1 MKPGVSRTIWRSR
14 ADMAKRKVALAGVAV
29 LVVAGIAVAATQF
42 RKGQDNVL
50 RVANQKGQVKAMML
64 ASGALDGAPYTVE
77 WSEFP
82 SAQPL
87 LEAVGS
93 GAADL
98 GLAADAPFIFA
109 YQSGSPVKAIAVQ
122 APVNQAPE
130 ALAVLVK
137 SGSPIRSVGDLVGK
151 SVATTR
157 GSIGHHLLLQAL
169 ERAKIPADKV
179 RVTFLPPGDAKAAF
193 DSGAIDAWSTW
204 TPYTN
209 VAIKEGARP
218 VVDAKDYGLPIYID
232 IANADSIEP
241 RRALLQDFLA
251 REAKAVAW
259 ARAHPDQFAQVLAKE
274 TGLPLDIARAS
285 FDRNNRI
292 SRPIDD
298 KILAHEQDITARFR
312 NAGLIQSER
321 AVKDAFDTSFGK

>member
-1 MKPGVSRTIWRSR
+1 MS
-14 ADMAKRKVALAGVAV
+14 KRNVALLSAALVA
-29 LVVAGIAVAATQF
+29 VAGIGLAAATF
-42 RKGQDNVL
+42 SRSDDMTL

-82 SAQPL
+82 AAQPL
-87 LEAVGS
+87 LEAVGG

-122 APVNQAPE
+122 APANQASE
-130 ALAVLVK
+130 ALAILVK
-137 SGSPIRSVGDLVGK
+137 QGSSIRAGQDLAGK
-151 SVATTR
+151 TVATTR

-169 ERAKIPADKV
+169 ERAKIPVGRVK
-179 RVTFLPPGDAKAAF
+179 VTFLPPGDAKAAF
-193 DSGAIDAWSTW
+193 DSGAIDAWATW

-209 VAIKEGARP
+209 VAIKEGARA
-218 VVDAKDYGLPIYID
+218 VVDAKDYGLPLYID
-232 IANADSIEP
+232 IAHAGSIAP
-241 RRALLQDFLA
+241 KRAQLADFLQ

-259 ARAHPDQFAQVLAKE
+259 ARAHPDAFAQVLARE

-285 FDRNNRI
+285 FERSNRR

-298 KILAHEQDITARFR
+298 QIITHERTITGRFQ
-312 NAGLIQSER
+312 NAGLVAAPR
-321 AVKDAFDTSFGK
+321 DVAGAFDVSFAAQ

>member
-1 MKPGVSRTIWRSR
+1 MLK
-14 ADMAKRKVALAGVAV
+14 KNVAILSASLVAV
-29 LVVAGIAVAATQF
+29 AGLGLAAATF
-42 RKGQDNVL
+42 KRDDDKIL
-50 RVANQKGQVKAMML
+50 RVANQKGQVRAMMI
-64 ASGALDGAPYTVE
+64 ASGALKGAPYSVE

-82 SAQPL
+82 AAQPL
-87 LEAVGS
+87 LEAVGG

-137 SGSPIRSVGDLVGK
+137 NGSPVKGAQDLIGR

-169 ERAKIPADKV
+169 ERANIPIEKV

-193 DSGAIDAWSTW
+193 DSGAIDAWATW

-209 VAIKEGARP
+209 VAVKEGARA
-218 VVDAKDYGLPIYID
+218 VIDAKDYGLPNYID

-241 RRALLQDFLA
+241 KRALLADFLQ

-259 ARAHPDQFAQVLAKE
+259 ARAHPDAFAQVLSKE

-285 FDRNNRI
+285 FDRNNRV
-292 SRPIDD
+292 SQPIDD
-298 KILAHEQDITARFR
+298 KIIALEQGITARFQK
-312 NAGLIQSER
+312 AGLTDGKRPVAE
-321 AVKDAFDTSFGK
+321 AFDASFAKIN

>member
-1 MKPGVSRTIWRSR
+1 ML
-14 ADMAKRKVALAGVAV
+14 RKNVAILSAS
-29 LVVAGIAVAATQF
+29 LIAVAGLGLAAATF
-42 RKGQDNVL
+42 TGGDDKVL
-50 RVANQKGQVKAMML
+50 RVANQKGQVKSMMV
-64 ASGALDGAPYTVE
+64 ASGVLNGAPYMVE

-82 SAQPL
+82 AAQPL
-87 LEAVGS
+87 LEAVGG

-122 APVNQAPE
+122 APANQASD
-130 ALAVLVK
+130 ALAILVK
-137 SGSPIRSVGDLVGK
+137 NGSPLKNANDLVGK

-169 ERAKIPADKV
+169 ERAHIPADKV

-193 DSGAIDAWSTW
+193 DSGAIDAWATW

-209 VAIKEGARP
+209 VAIKEGARA
-218 VVDAKDYGLPIYID
+218 VVDAKDYGLPLYID
-232 IANADSIEP
+232 IANAESIDP
-241 RRALLQDFLA
+241 KRTMLADFLQ
-251 REAKAVAW
+251 REARAVAW

-285 FDRNNRI
+285 FDRNNRVAQ
-292 SRPIDD
+292 PIDAQ
-298 KILAHEQDITARFR
+298 IIAHEQAITARFQK
-312 NAGLIQSER
+312 AGLTDGKR
-321 AVKDAFDTSFGK
+321 DVANAFDSSFAKVQ

>member
-1 MKPGVSRTIWRSR
+1 
-14 ADMAKRKVALAGVAV
+14 MAKNRVAAIGVAV
-29 LVVAGIAVAATQF
+29 VVAAGLAFAATRF
-42 RKGQDNVL
+42 AGGDEHVL
-50 RVANQKGQVKAMML
+50 RVANQKGQVKSMMI
-64 ASGALDGAPYTVE
+64 ASGALNGAPYTVE

-82 SAQPL
+82 AAQPL
-87 LEAVGS
+87 LEAVG
-93 GAADL
+93 GAAADL

-109 YQSGSPVKAIAVQ
+109 YQSGSPIKAIAVQ
-122 APVNQAPE
+122 APARQAGE

-137 SGSPIRSVGDLVGK
+137 TGSPIRSAGDLIGK
-151 SVATTR
+151 SIATTR

-193 DSGAIDAWSTW
+193 DSGAIDAWATW

-218 VVDAKDYGLPIYID
+218 VVDAKDYGLPLYID
-232 IANADSIEP
+232 IANEDSIKP
-241 RRALLQDFLA
+241 KRALLADFLK

-259 ARAHPDQFAQVLAKE
+259 ARAHPDDFAQVLAKE

-292 SRPIDD
+292 SQPIDD
-298 KILAHEQDITARFR
+298 RLVAHEQAITARFR
-312 NAGLIQSER
+312 KAGLIDGER
-321 AVKDAFDTSFGK
+321 DVRQAFDASFGQAGKE

>member
-1 MKPGVSRTIWRSR
+1 MPK
-14 ADMAKRKVALAGVAV
+14 KN
-29 LVVAGIAVAATQF
+29 VVILSASLIAVAGLGLAAGTF
-42 RKGQDNVL
+42 KGGDDKVL
-50 RVANQKGQVKAMML
+50 RVANQKGQVKSMMI
-64 ASGALDGAPYTVE
+64 ASGVLNGAPYTVE

-87 LEAVGS
+87 LEAVGG

-109 YQSGSPVKAIAVQ
+109 YQSGSPVKAIGVQ
-122 APVNQAPE
+122 APAQQAGE
-130 ALAVLVK
+130 ALAILVK
-137 SGSPIRSVGDLVGK
+137 NGSPLKSAQDLVGK

-169 ERAKIPADKV
+169 ERAHIPADKV

-193 DSGAIDAWSTW
+193 DSGSIDAWAIW

-209 VAIKEGARP
+209 VAIKEGARAI
-218 VVDAKDYGLPIYID
+218 VDAKDYGLPIYID
-232 IANADSIEP
+232 IAHADSIAP
-241 RRALLQDFLA
+241 KRALLADFLQ

-259 ARAHPDQFAQVLAKE
+259 ARAHPDDFAQVLAKE

-285 FDRNNRI
+285 FDRNNRV
-292 SRPIDD
+292 SQPIDA
-298 KILAHEQDITARFR
+298 KIIAHEQDITARFR
-312 NAGLIQSER
+312 NAGLTDGKRDVAQ
-321 AVKDAFDTSFGK
+321 AFDSSFGKAALKQ

>member
-1 MKPGVSRTIWRSR
+1 MSK
-14 ADMAKRKVALAGVAV
+14 KNVAILSAS
-29 LVVAGIAVAATQF
+29 LIAVAGLGLAAATF
-42 RKGQDNVL
+42 KGRDDKVL
-50 RVANQKGQVKAMML
+50 RVANQKGQVKAMMI
-64 ASGALDGAPYTVE
+64 ASGVLNGAPYTVE

-82 SAQPL
+82 AAQPL
-87 LEAVGS
+87 LEAVGG
-93 GAADL
+93 GAVDL

-122 APVNQAPE
+122 APANQASD
-130 ALAVLVK
+130 ALAILVK
-137 SGSPIRSVGDLVGK
+137 TDSPLKSAQDLVGK

-169 ERAKIPADKV
+169 ERAHIPADKV

-193 DSGAIDAWSTW
+193 DSGAIDAWATW

-209 VAIKEGARP
+209 VAIKEGART
-218 VVDAKDYGLPIYID
+218 VVDAKDYGLPLYID
-232 IANADSIEP
+232 IANADSIDP
-241 RRALLQDFLA
+241 KRAMLADFLQ
-251 REAKAVAW
+251 REAKAIAW

-292 SRPIDD
+292 AQPIGA
-298 KILAHEQDITARFR
+298 KIIAHEQAITARFQKADLTDGKR
-312 NAGLIQSER
+312 DVAS
-321 AVKDAFDTSFGK
+321 AFDSSFSKVE

>member
-1 MKPGVSRTIWRSR
+1 MSRKNVAILS
-14 ADMAKRKVALAGVAV
+14 ASLVAVAGLALA
-29 LVVAGIAVAATQF
+29 AATF
-42 RKGQDNVL
+42 KGGDDKVL
-50 RVANQKGQVKAMML
+50 RVANQKGQVKSMMI
-64 ASGALDGAPYTVE
+64 ASGVLNGAPYTVE

-87 LEAVGS
+87 LEAVGG

-109 YQSGSPVKAIAVQ
+109 YQSGSPVKAIGVQ
-122 APVNQAPE
+122 APAQQAGE
-130 ALAVLVK
+130 ALAILVK
-137 SGSPIRSVGDLVGK
+137 NGSPLKNAQDLVGK

-169 ERAKIPADKV
+169 ERAHIPADKV

-193 DSGAIDAWSTW
+193 DSGAIDAWAIW

-209 VAIKEGARP
+209 VAIKEGARAI
-218 VVDAKDYGLPIYID
+218 VDAKNFGLPLYID
-232 IANADSIEP
+232 IAYADSIGP
-241 RRALLQDFLA
+241 KRALLADFLK

-259 ARAHPDQFAQVLAKE
+259 ARAHPDDFAQVLAKE

-285 FDRNNRI
+285 FDRNNRV
-292 SRPIDD
+292 SQPIDA
-298 KILAHEQDITARFR
+298 KIIAHEQAITARFR
-312 NAGLIQSER
+312 EAGLTDGKRDVAQ
-321 AVKDAFDTSFGK
+321 AFDSSFAQVH

>member
-1 MKPGVSRTIWRSR
+1 MPSKKNVAILS
-14 ADMAKRKVALAGVAV
+14 VALVAV
-29 LVVAGIAVAATQF
+29 AGLGLAAATF
-42 RKGQDNVL
+42 SRKDDNLL

-64 ASGALDGAPYTVE
+64 ASGALKGAPYSVE

-82 SAQPL
+82 AAQPL
-87 LEAVGS
+87 LEAVGG

-122 APVNQAPE
+122 SPANQAPE
-130 ALAVLVK
+130 ALAILVK
-137 SGSPIRSVGDLVGK
+137 SASPIRSVQDFVGK

-193 DSGAIDAWSTW
+193 DSGAIDAWATW

-209 VAIKEGARP
+209 VAIKEGARA
-218 VVDAKDYGLPIYID
+218 VVDAKDYGLPLYID
-232 IANADSIEP
+232 IANEDSIEP
-241 RRALLQDFLA
+241 KRALLADFLK
-251 REAKAVAW
+251 REAEAVAW
-259 ARAHPDQFAQVLAKE
+259 ARAHPDQFAAVLAKE

-285 FDRNNRI
+285 FERSNRV
-292 SRPIDD
+292 SRPIDAG
-298 KILAHEQDITARFR
+298 IIAHEEAITGRFQR
-312 NAGLIQSER
+312 AGLIENARSVSQ
-321 AVKDAFDTSFGK
+321 AFDSSFSK

>member
-1 MKPGVSRTIWRSR
+1 MPSK
-14 ADMAKRKVALAGVAV
+14 KNVAILSAALVAV
-29 LVVAGIAVAATQF
+29 AGLGLAAATF
-42 RKGQDNVL
+42 SRKDDNLL

-64 ASGALDGAPYTVE
+64 ASGALEGAPYSVE

-82 SAQPL
+82 AAQPL
-87 LEAVGS
+87 LEAVGG

-122 APVNQAPE
+122 SPANQTPD
-130 ALAVLVK
+130 ALAILVK
-137 SGSPIRSVGDLVGK
+137 SASPIRSAQDFVGK

-193 DSGAIDAWSTW
+193 DSGAIDAWATW

-209 VAIKEGARP
+209 VAIKEGARA
-218 VVDAKDYGLPIYID
+218 VVDAKDYGLPLYID
-232 IANADSIEP
+232 IANEDSIEP
-241 RRALLQDFLA
+241 KRALLVDFLK

-259 ARAHPDQFAQVLAKE
+259 ARAHPDRFAAVLAKE

-285 FDRNNRI
+285 FERSNRV
-292 SRPIDD
+292 SRPIDAG
-298 KILAHEQDITARFR
+298 IIAHEEAITGRFQR
-312 NAGLIQSER
+312 AGLIQTARNVSQ
-321 AVKDAFDTSFGK
+321 AFDSSFAK

>member
-1 MKPGVSRTIWRSR
+1 MSK
-14 ADMAKRKVALAGVAV
+14 KKVAILSAALVA
-29 LVVAGIAVAATQF
+29 VAGIGLAAATF
-42 RKGQDNVL
+42 KGRDDTIL

-64 ASGALDGAPYTVE
+64 ASGALKGAPYTVE

-82 SAQPL
+82 AAQPL
-87 LEAVGS
+87 LEAVGG

-130 ALAVLVK
+130 ALAILVK
-137 SGSPIRSVGDLVGK
+137 NASPVKSAQDLVGK
-151 SVATTR
+151 SIATTR

-169 ERAKIPADKV
+169 ERAHIPADKV

-193 DSGAIDAWSTW
+193 DSGAIDAWAIW

-209 VAIKEGARP
+209 VAIKEGART
-218 VVDAKDYGLPIYID
+218 VVDAKDYGLPLYID
-232 IANADSIEP
+232 IAHADSIAP
-241 RRALLQDFLA
+241 KRAMLADFLK
-251 REAKAVAW
+251 REASAVAW
-259 ARAHPDQFAQVLAKE
+259 ARAHPDEFAQVLAKE

-285 FDRNNRI
+285 FDRNNRV
-292 SRPIDD
+292 SRPIDGD
-298 KILAHEQDITARFR
+298 IVAHEQAITARFR
-312 NAGLIQSER
+312 NAGLTSGEHD
-321 AVKDAFDTSFGK
+321 VKAAFDTSFGT